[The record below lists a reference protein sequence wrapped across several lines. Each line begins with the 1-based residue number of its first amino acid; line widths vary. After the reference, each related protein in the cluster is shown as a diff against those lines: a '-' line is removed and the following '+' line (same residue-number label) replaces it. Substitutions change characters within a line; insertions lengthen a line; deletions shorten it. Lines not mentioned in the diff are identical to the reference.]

1 MNRKE
6 PFTTRLNVMTISSMS
21 TFANIKGG
29 LNKGCRDVYF
39 YRFVGVNDTYVE
51 SIREM
56 DRVMCGRGGEGK
68 VCYKRMRELPRVGME
83 REMAVYIRI
92 YKDWVDSGRTK
103 ISLPSMNNERFF
115 EVLND
120 SCMKVLEVY
129 RRINAHTSESQEQN
143 FIVKLL
149 FWLDT
154 VREGLF
160 EEWDE
165 RMCVKLVSENV
176 CKRQEYLFYYLL
188 TLLGFDVLLLQ
199 WKGDIDEEMD
209 RLLLSGKQVF
219 GTFCEVSL
227 PDVFCAREKAPQA
240 QEEGNVSS
248 QKEPEAPC
256 AATHGMPHINIP
268 KRVRPAKGQAEPK
281 EPETPA
287 ASAGGGRRTKTYE
300 ELALLSSSVVL
311 IAIHNQSGQVIG
323 TGSGIMISADGFILT
338 NNHVASGGVYYS
350 VKIEEDDQ
358 SYYTDEIVKYNSDL
372 DLAIIRIDRQLAPL
386 PVYDGR
392 DKLVRGQQVV
402 AIGSPLGLF
411 NSISDGII
419 AGFRTIDR
427 VDMIQFTAP
436 ISHGSSGGAV
446 LNMYGEVIGISTAG
460 FDDGQNINL
469 AMGYECIRMF
479 AKGIIR

>member
-39 YRFVGVNDTYVE
+39 YRFVGVNDKYVE
-51 SIREM
+51 SIRDM
-56 DRVMCGRGGEGK
+56 DQVMCGRSQEGK

-120 SCMKVLEVY
+120 SCMKVCEVY
-129 RRINAHTSESQEQN
+129 RRMNAHTSESQEQN

-160 EEWDE
+160 REWDE
-165 RMCVKLVSENV
+165 RICVKLVSENV

-209 RLLLSGKQVF
+209 QLGLSGKQVL
-219 GTFCEVSL
+219 GTFSEIRL
-227 PDVFCAREKAPQA
+227 PDVFCARQEAPEALEK
-240 QEEGNVSS
+240 GDVSS
-248 QKEPEAPC
+248 QKAPEIPYT
-256 AATHGMPHINIP
+256 ATHSMPHINIP
-268 KRVRPAKGQAEPK
+268 KRTRKAKEPK
-281 EPETPA
+281 TPA
-287 ASAGGGRRTKTYE
+287 ASTGGGRRTKTYE

-311 IAIHNQSGQVIG
+311 IAIHSQSGQVIG

-350 VKIEEDDQ
+350 VKIEEDDHP
-358 SYYTDEIVKYNSDL
+358 YYTDEIVKYNSDL

>member
-56 DRVMCGRGGEGK
+56 DRVMCGRSREGK

-240 QEEGNVSS
+240 QEEGNVS
-248 QKEPEAPC
+248 
-256 AATHGMPHINIP
+256 
-268 KRVRPAKGQAEPK
+268 
-281 EPETPA
+281 
-287 ASAGGGRRTKTYE
+287 
-300 ELALLSSSVVL
+300 
-311 IAIHNQSGQVIG
+311 
-323 TGSGIMISADGFILT
+323 
-338 NNHVASGGVYYS
+338 
-350 VKIEEDDQ
+350 
-358 SYYTDEIVKYNSDL
+358 
-372 DLAIIRIDRQLAPL
+372 
-386 PVYDGR
+386 
-392 DKLVRGQQVV
+392 
-402 AIGSPLGLF
+402 
-411 NSISDGII
+411 
-419 AGFRTIDR
+419 
-427 VDMIQFTAP
+427 
-436 ISHGSSGGAV
+436 
-446 LNMYGEVIGISTAG
+446 
-460 FDDGQNINL
+460 
-469 AMGYECIRMF
+469 
-479 AKGIIR
+479 

>member
-56 DRVMCGRGGEGK
+56 DRVMCGRSREGK

-227 PDVFCAREKAPQA
+227 PDVFCAREKAPQV

-248 QKEPEAPC
+248 KKEPEAPC

>member
-1 MNRKE
+1 
-6 PFTTRLNVMTISSMS
+6 
-21 TFANIKGG
+21 
-29 LNKGCRDVYF
+29 
-39 YRFVGVNDTYVE
+39 
-51 SIREM
+51 
-56 DRVMCGRGGEGK
+56 
-68 VCYKRMRELPRVGME
+68 
-83 REMAVYIRI
+83 
-92 YKDWVDSGRTK
+92 
-103 ISLPSMNNERFF
+103 
-115 EVLND
+115 
-120 SCMKVLEVY
+120 
-129 RRINAHTSESQEQN
+129 
-143 FIVKLL
+143 
-149 FWLDT
+149 
-154 VREGLF
+154 
-160 EEWDE
+160 
-165 RMCVKLVSENV
+165 MCVKLVSENV

>member
-56 DRVMCGRGGEGK
+56 DRVMCGRSREGK

-165 RMCVKLVSENV
+165 RMCVKLVS
-176 CKRQEYLFYYLL
+176 
-188 TLLGFDVLLLQ
+188 
-199 WKGDIDEEMD
+199 
-209 RLLLSGKQVF
+209 
-219 GTFCEVSL
+219 
-227 PDVFCAREKAPQA
+227 
-240 QEEGNVSS
+240 
-248 QKEPEAPC
+248 
-256 AATHGMPHINIP
+256 
-268 KRVRPAKGQAEPK
+268 
-281 EPETPA
+281 
-287 ASAGGGRRTKTYE
+287 
-300 ELALLSSSVVL
+300 
-311 IAIHNQSGQVIG
+311 
-323 TGSGIMISADGFILT
+323 
-338 NNHVASGGVYYS
+338 
-350 VKIEEDDQ
+350 
-358 SYYTDEIVKYNSDL
+358 
-372 DLAIIRIDRQLAPL
+372 
-386 PVYDGR
+386 
-392 DKLVRGQQVV
+392 
-402 AIGSPLGLF
+402 
-411 NSISDGII
+411 
-419 AGFRTIDR
+419 
-427 VDMIQFTAP
+427 
-436 ISHGSSGGAV
+436 
-446 LNMYGEVIGISTAG
+446 
-460 FDDGQNINL
+460 
-469 AMGYECIRMF
+469 
-479 AKGIIR
+479 